1 MKLWK
6 VQKFFGDIVYDL
18 RSRGLLPVAILLL
31 VAMVAAPVVIS
42 SGGSKSSP
50 APVQPTAGDTAAAAQ
65 TENAV
70 VSYTPGIRAYRK
82 RLSGLSPKNPF
93 RQQFVKS
100 AAAASQL
107 NSTVTTTTSTSTG
120 TSGTA
125 STVGSPVVSTGGS
138 TGGSSGGKKKK
149 KSKTTY
155 TYSVTVYA
163 GDASVPLTPFP
174 NVVPLTPV
182 PSQTSSVVVFYGL
195 SSDHKQ
201 ALFLVSTKVD
211 SLNGPGSCLPAPDDC
226 SLLAL
231 PAGASED
238 LHYAKDG
245 KTYRV
250 VVAEIKRIA
259 K

>member
-1 MKLWK
+1 MKFWK

-18 RSRGLLPVAILLL
+18 RSRGLLPVVILLL
-31 VAMVAAPVVIS
+31 LAMVAIPVVIS
-42 SGGSKSSP
+42 RGGSKSPP
-50 APVQPTAGDTAAAAQ
+50 ASVQPAAGDTAAAAE

-93 RQQFVKS
+93 RQQFAKS

-107 NSTVTTTTSTSTG
+107 NSTVTTAPTSTG
-120 TSGTA
+120 TSTAA
-125 STVGSPVVSTGGS
+125 STTTGSSTPVSTGD
-138 TGGSSGGKKKK
+138 SSGGHKKKK

-155 TYSVTVYA
+155 SYTVTVYA
-163 GDASVPLTPFP
+163 GDASVPLTAFP
-174 NVVPLTPV
+174 NVVPLTPL
-182 PSQTSSVVVFYGL
+182 PSQASSVVVFYGL

-211 SLNGPGSCLPAPDDC
+211 GLNGPGSCLPAPDDC

-250 VVAEIKRIA
+250 IVAEINRIA